1 MKEKSRHMRGF
12 YGIRISP
19 AVCILPESHPC
30 YDCIWNAKD
39 TNVLFCPFQ
48 NCVRNKKGFEIPK
61 ERDKKNGD

>member
-30 YDCIWNAKD
+30 YGCIWNAKD
-39 TNVLFCPFQ
+39 TNVLFCPFK
-48 NCVRNKKGFEIPK
+48 NCARNKKGFRIPK
-61 ERDKKNGD
+61 ARDKKNAD